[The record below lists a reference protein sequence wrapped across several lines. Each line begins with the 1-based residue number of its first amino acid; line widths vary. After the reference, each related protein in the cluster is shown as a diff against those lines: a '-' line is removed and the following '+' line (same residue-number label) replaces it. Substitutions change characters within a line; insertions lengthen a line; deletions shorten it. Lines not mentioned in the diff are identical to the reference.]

1 MEFFGMGPLEI
12 LVILIVGLIAFGPG
26 KIPEFARNLGKGI
39 AALKKATGEFTAE
52 VSKELD
58 VQEKDKNKPSK
69 PHEAKEQD
77 AGSSER

>member
-39 AALKKATGEFTAE
+39 AALKKATGELTAE

-58 VQEKDKNKPSK
+58 EHEKNKDKQSQPD
-69 PHEAKEQD
+69 EVEEQD
-77 AGSSER
+77 ADSSER